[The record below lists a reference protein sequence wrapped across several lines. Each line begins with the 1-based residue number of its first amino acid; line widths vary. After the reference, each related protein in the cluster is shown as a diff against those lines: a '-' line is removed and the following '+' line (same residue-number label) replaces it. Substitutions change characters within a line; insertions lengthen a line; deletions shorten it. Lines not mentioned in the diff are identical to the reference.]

1 MVEFGLKLEDN
12 KVSEWSEYYLNYEEL
27 KAMLKKAKV
36 ASKKSEDQA
45 KKRPQDAQRIIE
57 AHQAGVMEG
66 VTPMTP
72 MGSKVNLTELVR
84 GGEGATHPEASTTIT
99 FGELPEI
106 SETTRLL
113 TIPERSSSDLLTSS
127 SSVSVTP
134 HKGNLF
140 SSQGLSDFFDSRY
153 ERSLRGYLKEVD
165 DIANEFSDAIIAEQT
180 KCVTFYNGKLSELE
194 KLLNLLIE
202 TVANSAMFRRSVS
215 GDEEDSTGSVRN
227 MVVGHHRRTSS
238 ELTARQRVDILI
250 KSFQKK
256 INENTST
263 KTTLPTKIKAAHT
276 KLTNEDSDEE
286 EDFLNDEKVMA
297 EADSIKRALI
307 DQYRTAKLLQNYVI
321 LNYTGFVKIIKKHD
335 KTIPLLKGRFKSL
348 LKADNLF
355 KEGEAV
361 EKLSDQYEKYY
372 ANWFCDGD
380 IRAAH
385 AQMLPKRGDGLEMDW
400 SQLRLGY
407 RMGMCAVL
415 ALWVCWDSV
424 WGLVADGNS
433 TIGGRS
439 AFPVFRACG
448 GILLLQ
454 WFWGCSVFIWT
465 RYRINYIYLFDFNP
479 RIVETPLGIFEDAVD
494 NTLVFNLLM
503 LLYYKARN
511 PGDDHKL
518 IVLFS
523 HHLLLHVCHY
533 SLEPTLYR
541 RSFRMGPILSC

>member
-36 ASKKSEDQA
+36 ATKKSEDQA

-57 AHQAGVMEG
+57 AHQAGVMEA
-66 VTPMTP
+66 VTPVTP
-72 MGSKVNLTELVR
+72 MGSRVSLTDLVR
-84 GGEGATHPEASTTIT
+84 GAGGTIPEESTTT
-99 FGELPEI
+99 PAGERPEV

-127 SSVSVTP
+127 SSTLVAPQKS
-134 HKGNLF
+134 HLF
-140 SSQGLSDFFDSRY
+140 SSQGLSDFFDSRF
-153 ERSLRGYLKEVD
+153 ERSLRGHLKEVD
-165 DIANEFSDAIIAEQT
+165 EIANEFSDAIVAEQT
-180 KCVTFYNGKLSELE
+180 KCVSFYNGKLSELE
-194 KLLNLLIE
+194 KLLSLLIE
-202 TVANSAMFRRSVS
+202 TVANSAMFRRTVQASS
-215 GDEEDSTGSVRN
+215 ADEEDSTGSVRN

-238 ELTARQRVDILI
+238 ELTARQRVDLLI

-335 KTIPLLKGRFKSL
+335 KTIPSQKGRFKGL

-355 KEGEAV
+355 KEGIAV

-372 ANWFCDGD
+372 ANWFCEGD

-511 PGDDHKL
+511 PGDGQHL
-518 IVLFS
+518 IIHFFFS
-523 HHLLLHVCHY
+523 P
-533 SLEPTLYR
+533 SLSAY
-541 RSFRMGPILSC
+541 